1 VKKRFLAPAAIA
13 LAVAAGVSGG
23 TSVASADTTHTLNI
37 WLMTGE
43 ISPSVYN
50 LVNAAFE
57 SENPGWTVNVQIQQ
71 WSGISTK
78 LITALASSNP
88 PDAMEIGNTDVAEF
102 AASGGLENLAQYKS
116 ALPNNNNWLGGLEGP
131 AEYNGGLYAVPLLAG
146 DRVVVYNKQMF
157 AKAGITQAPNSISQL
172 LADGAK
178 LKATFG
184 NVANFSPLYLP
195 GEYWY
200 AGIPLLWANGG
211 QIATQQGGKWTGDLT
226 SKGSLAGLAE
236 WQKIQNTLSVPASRD
251 VNTNAPDQDS
261 VLASGKAAMIVA
273 GSWEPGVVIADNKS
287 LTGQLG
293 TFVFPGP
300 TANTPAPVFI
310 GGSDIGIAANSP
322 NQQQALEWVKLMTGK
337 VNQIS
342 MVKFDGLMPNA
353 TSLLQVGSTLP
364 LAGTSGTAVD
374 YYKAANHSDFTPAT
388 PGWAT
393 VEADNVMETLFSQV
407 ASGKQSIAQIAAAT
421 DKNLDNLLNARQ

>member
-1 VKKRFLAPAAIA
+1 MKKRFVAPAAIA
-13 LAVAAGVSGG
+13 LAIAAGVSGG
-23 TSVASADTTHTLNI
+23 GGLAAAAPSHTLNI

-57 SENPGWTVNVQIQQ
+57 SQNPGWTVNVQIQQ

-102 AASGGLENLAQYKS
+102 AASGGLENLAQDKS
-116 ALPNNNNWLGGLEGP
+116 SLPNNNNWLGGLEGP

-157 AKAGITQAPNSISQL
+157 AQAGIKQAPNSLSQL
-172 LADGAK
+172 AADGAK
-178 LKATFG
+178 LKATFAS
-184 NVANFSPLYLP
+184 VKNFSPLYLP

-211 QIATQQGGKWTGDLT
+211 QIATQSGGKWTGDLT
-226 SKGSLAGLAE
+226 SKGSLAGLLE
-236 WQKIQNTLSVPASRD
+236 WQKLQNTLSIPASRD
-251 VNTNAPDQDS
+251 VNTNAPDQDN
-261 VLASGKAAMIVA
+261 VMADGQAAMIVA
-273 GSWEPGVVIADNKS
+273 GSWEPGVVTSDNKK

-300 TANTPAPVFI
+300 TAGTPAPVFI
-310 GGSDIGIAANSP
+310 GGSDIGIAASSANK
-322 NQQQALEWVKLMTGK
+322 QQALDWVQLMTGK
-337 VNQIS
+337 VNQLS
-342 MVKFDGLMPNA
+342 MAKFDGLMPNA

-364 LAGTSGTAVD
+364 GAAD
-374 YYKAANHSDFTPAT
+374 FYKAAAHSDFTPAT

-407 ASGKQSIAQIAAAT
+407 AAGKQSVAKIAAAT
-421 DKNLDNLLNARQ
+421 DTQLDNLLNARQ